1 MSKVQWESR
10 FSIGETNTRQLQL
23 VKSSGCE
30 RLDASA
36 LAAVLKFR
44 FSPLSGNAQPLSGWV
59 NVDIDVGL
67 EK

>member
-1 MSKVQWESR
+1 MGIAR
-10 FSIGETNTRQLQL
+10 FSIDETGTRQLQL
-23 VKSSGCE
+23 AKSSCFE
-30 RLDASA
+30 RPDASA

-44 FSPLSGNAQPLSGWV
+44 FSPPSENAQPLSGWV